1 MTHNF
6 IADKAT
12 LDAVKVD
19 TTDIRAV
26 VNAMP
31 TGDMRGRAVFT
42 ANGTFT
48 VPSWVTE
55 IMVSACAS
63 GSNGTPWIWNGSN
76 YTPGP
81 GGRAGEYA
89 INYKAQVTPNS
100 NLSITVGTGN
110 TVVGAFLTLISS
122 GGSAGIGYDGA
133 SGPFGSGGKA
143 GVDGST
149 HGTNGKGFGSGGG
162 GGKWVSSWVS
172 SNPGEGAPGIVIIEW

>member
-1 MTHNF
+1 MAHNF

-19 TTDIRAV
+19 TTDIRTV
-26 VNAMP
+26 VNAIP
-31 TGDMRGRAVFT
+31 TGGKAVFT

-55 IMVSACAS
+55 ITVSACAA
-63 GSNGTPWIWNGSN
+63 GGNGTPYIYN
-76 YTPGP
+76 YTGGTFTPGP

-149 HGTNGKGFGSGGG
+149 HGANGKGFGSGGG
-162 GGKWVSSWVS
+162 GGRWVSSGIYCY
-172 SNPGEGAPGIVIIEW
+172 PGAGAPGIVIIEW